1 MSYNSQ
7 NIKIL
12 KDLEPIQTRP
22 GMFIGSTEYA
32 THLLIEA
39 IDNALD
45 EFINNYASRIGIF
58 IDTKKHQY
66 TVVDNGRGIPLG
78 KIDNLYT
85 PVVLFT
91 QLFSGGK
98 FSKQSYKISTGLHGV
113 GLGAITGLSEFVEV
127 EIYRKDSDINP
138 GKMTRG
144 LFVFKKGQLHNEVL
158 EIYEGNVPYSTRI
171 TFKPDKKYFDNI
183 DVDVKYI
190 KNKLLIASVFT
201 DNKEIIFGLDG
212 KNEIIKE
219 NLTEYF
225 DRLYPIEKYIMKP
238 TFYKHVLDTGEEIQL
253 MMAYTNGNEPMKVS
267 SSVNLLPT
275 VSGTHVN
282 MLYDEIRKIY
292 DPYRKNH
299 IFNLTGDVFVGFRCY
314 FNIFLSDTSFDAQT
328 KGKLTTNKNKLE
340 PIFKGLS
347 DHVRQIMIKDKIL
360 DKLLQKFDDY
370 RSRLKVKNIDKNMD
384 GSKFIRGRIS
394 SESKLVDCKQYTNSE
409 LFIIEG
415 DSAGGTCANA
425 RNSKIHAILPLKGK
439 VLNVAS
445 KKELAQILKN
455 NEIRDII
462 RSLGCGYKSNT
473 SKVDISKL
481 RYEKIILTAD
491 ADADGK
497 HINTLLMT
505 IFMIMIPEVIET
517 GHLYIADMPLFGLKT
532 KNKFIPCWDEKER
545 DDNLKLYPNAQVTR
559 FKGLGEM
566 NDDELYVCLFD
577 KKHRRLH
584 QVAPPNEEEKE
595 KLIKLLT
602 DSTER
607 KKLILED

>member
-1 MSYNSQ
+1 MGYNSQ

-22 GMFIGSTEYA
+22 GMFIGSTEHA

-58 IDTKKHQY
+58 VDTKNCIY

-78 KIDNLYT
+78 KIDGLYT

-113 GLGAITGLSEFVEV
+113 GLGAITGLSESVEV
-127 EIYRKDSDINP
+127 EIYRKDLDINP
-138 GKMTRG
+138 GKLTRG
-144 LFVFKKGQLHNEVL
+144 IFKFKKGQLIEESVEV
-158 EIYEGNVPYSTRI
+158 YDGNIPFSTRI
-171 TFKPDKKYFDNI
+171 TFKPDKKYFDNTDI
-183 DVDVKYI
+183 DVKYI
-190 KNKLLIASVFT
+190 KNKLLIASVFS

-212 KNEIIKE
+212 QNEIIKE
-219 NLTEYF
+219 NLSNYF
-225 DRLYPIEKYIMKP
+225 TRLYPVEKYLMKP

-253 MMAYTNGNEPMKVS
+253 MMAYTSGTEPMKIS

-275 VSGTHVN
+275 TSGTHVN

-292 DPYRKNH
+292 DTYRKNH
-299 IFNLTGDVFVGFRCY
+299 IFNLTSDVFTGLRCY
-314 FNIFLSDTSFDAQT
+314 FNIFLSDTAFDAQT
-328 KGKLTTNKNKLE
+328 KGKLTTNKSKLE
-340 PIFKGLS
+340 PIFTGLS
-347 DHVRQIMIKDKIL
+347 ETIRQVMIKDKIL

-384 GSKFIRGRIS
+384 GSKFIRGRTS
-394 SESKLVDCKQYTNSE
+394 SESKLVDCKQYTDSE

-425 RNSKIHAILPLKGK
+425 RDSKIHAILPLKGK

-445 KKELAQILKN
+445 KKELAKILKN
-455 NEIRDII
+455 NEVRDII

-481 RYEKIILTAD
+481 RYEKVVLTAD

-505 IFMIMIPEVIET
+505 IFMMMIPEVIET

-532 KNKFIPCWDEKER
+532 KNKFIPCWSEKER
-545 DDNLKLYPNAQVTR
+545 DDNLKLHPTAHVTR

-577 KKHRRLH
+577 KKYRRLH
-584 QVAPPNEEEKE
+584 QVVSPTEEEKE
-595 KLIKLLT
+595 GLIKLLT
-602 DSTER
+602 DSAER